1 MAVAGKLA
9 VQRRAEQGSR
19 ECRHLRA
26 KGLVPGNLYGH
37 KQDNVP
43 LTVSAAELEPLVRGG
58 AHVLDIEIDGKAEKV
73 LFREVQW
80 DYLGKSLVHVDL
92 LRVDPNEKLT
102 VEIKV
107 ELKGTAPGTLSGGVL
122 DHTLRTL
129 TIECL
134 AIQIPDNIVVKISA
148 LEVGHAL
155 HVRDLEVP
163 PNTHILNNPDAVV
176 VRVAQPGSEIE
187 TAAGGIGDEGPAQPE
202 IIGRKVA
209 EAEEGAEADKDKE
222 KKK

>member
-1 MAVAGKLA
+1 MAVTGKL
-9 VQRRAEQGSR
+9 VVKRRAEHGSR
-19 ECRHLRA
+19 ACRRLRDQ
-26 KGLVPGNLYGH
+26 GFIPGNIYGH

-43 LTVSAAELEPLVRGG
+43 LAFTASELNPLVRGG
-58 AHVLDIEIDGKAEKV
+58 AHVLDIELDGHVEKV

-80 DYLGKSLVHVDL
+80 DYLGKEIVHVDL

-102 VEIKV
+102 VEVKV

-134 AIQIPDNIVVKISA
+134 AIQIPDSILVKISS
-148 LEVGHAL
+148 LEIGQAI

-163 PNTHILNNPDAVV
+163 PNTRILNNPDAVV
-176 VRVAQPGSEIE
+176 VRVAQPGAEIE
-187 TAAGGIGDEGPAQPE
+187 AAAPGVGEEGPAQPE

-209 EAEEGAEADKDKE
+209 ETEEEGEADKEKE